1 MSPPCF
7 PTFGFPSC
15 KEALGSGLSHCPLPG
30 PPHLPF
36 TVPSPTVFP
45 GPVSCPDS
53 TRLAQL
59 HVVGQSAPTFP
70 PHAVLLHTS
79 CSLLPK
85 PSFAVGWMMGAPLHH
100 LSLETPTTQADGL
113 SSSHPTDNHPFFALP
128 IPHLTA
134 PASTAFCFQ
143 SSCSAIPSHSSG
155 CQAIA
160 PFPNRPSTSL
170 QLVVSS
176 ASQPHLLFPRFL
188 VLSFEFH
195 PFSIQIRGFS
205 PPGFPEGKREVAGS
219 TGQRKALRDS
229 NSA

>member
-1 MSPPCF
+1 
-7 PTFGFPSC
+7 
-15 KEALGSGLSHCPLPG
+15 
-30 PPHLPF
+30 
-36 TVPSPTVFP
+36 
-45 GPVSCPDS
+45 
-53 TRLAQL
+53 
-59 HVVGQSAPTFP
+59 
-70 PHAVLLHTS
+70 
-79 CSLLPK
+79 
-85 PSFAVGWMMGAPLHH
+85 MGAPLHH
-100 LSLETPTTQADGL
+100 LSLETPTTQTDGL
-113 SSSHPTDNHPFFALP
+113 SSSIPSPHPTDNHPSFALP

-143 SSCSAIPSHSSG
+143 SSCSAVPSHSSSF
-155 CQAIA
+155 QAIA
-160 PFPNRPSTSL
+160 PFPNRPSISL

-188 VLSFEFH
+188 VLSLEFN